1 MGNSINQNMKHD
13 SIREYYEKNKDWL
26 QDLAISGDP
35 VVRAMAL
42 VILKRGAPEEHGRG
56 E

>member
-1 MGNSINQNMKHD
+1 MKND
-13 SIREYYEKNKDWL
+13 SIEEYYEKNKDWL
-26 QDLAISGDP
+26 RDLAISGDP

-42 VILKRGAPEEHGRG
+42 VILKRGAPQDYRRG